1 MPLVRYRTR
10 DLTRFLPGECACGRV
25 HRRIDRILG
34 RADDMII
41 IKGVNIYPL
50 QVEEV
55 LMGIEEVGQNYQI
68 ILEREDFIDQ
78 MRVKVEIKDE
88 SFVEDMR
95 VLQALKQRIAR
106 ALREEVL
113 ITPKVDLV
121 EHNSLPRSQGKAER
135 VVDKR

>member
-1 MPLVRYRTR
+1 
-10 DLTRFLPGECACGRV
+10 
-25 HRRIDRILG
+25 
-34 RADDMII
+34 MII